1 MSQKRIELVFDNL
14 IRNHDQLK
22 ELLATATKLVEST
35 KGHAAA
41 SNEAEAA
48 HKRAGKAA
56 SDASV
61 DWMKMVAAGAA
72 YGAMVKTMT
81 IDTAMYAARTQTL
94 AVVTDQLARVN
105 NLSVD
110 AVRAQVQAVRS
121 QGITTQE
128 SLQTI
133 NKMIFAQLDLAKS
146 TNLARL
152 AQDAAVI
159 AGVNSSDALAG
170 IIHGVTTRQPEVLR
184 TYGILVTFE
193 QDFAKAA
200 RQLGRELTVA
210 EKTQLAL
217 NTVLNQGAKITGAY
231 EASML
236 TAGKQL
242 TSLKRYVDEAR
253 NAIGEGLVPALGTA
267 VGWMTKLAKY
277 AEENG
282 EAFSK
287 MAVGITA
294 VGAGLM
300 AAKMMPGPLPLKI
313 GAGVAV
319 AAGTY
324 AFGTPNPIEYWKG
337 QGGAAI
343 ESFRRQQEQINEQLK
358 APGLTTTD
366 TEALRTRFK
375 ALEQFE
381 RQVVAMV
388 SEELAKIARQRG
400 KGIIT
405 GTEREILKI
414 GDVDLGY
421 GVAVTTRDIFGGLG
435 RLENRQ
441 GAGGALFNQQG
452 FDAAQALQMAEVAAK
467 KIKDAQKKVDQ
478 ILQGLSEQGLNP
490 LAKLAADE
498 AEAVRLLQAQGA
510 SRAQITAV
518 QTGFARRSLETFDT
532 SKLPVRDFS
541 WLLPGIQPNDFR
553 PFMKTQN
560 VEVNP
565 DITAGILDQFRQR
578 QLGSIRGTLD
588 YQSRIA
594 QLTAGPTGEVSAVQK
609 IADLRTQA
617 ALREFQ
623 ITRDRAKLET
633 DLLDVKRDRTLSLL
647 EIQQRQ
653 IERAYESAGHVFDAL
668 LAGGAGIRGFV
679 LGQATTIART
689 MFQNVAG
696 EIFKGAAGRLT
707 VPGQGTADSPTFLGK
722 LFARTPFGT
731 DASAVKLDMSALK
744 LNMAGDSLIRAA
756 GALAMTRGAGG
767 PMPSRTADLIAW
779 TLGIPAGGGSGGAG
793 GGGTID
799 LSGYFGSMGLGGIQE
814 GGRSSL
820 DPFGGWK
827 GGVGKGVGLASAG
840 AGIYGAYSGFKAGG
854 AQGALTGAASVA
866 GTVAMLLPMLSKSLA
881 FLGPIGLVAGMGLG
895 AVAALLGDPKKKRGE
910 ELTAEA
916 ERRRF
921 TEPTG
926 SDYVTDIYGRG
937 VDSDFRG
944 GVRVYKTTI
953 VNVQND
959 VDAMDGASFSE
970 FLKRNPAAL
979 SEGVTNA
986 IGSGN
991 AEDLVGTMRQV
1002 L

>member
-35 KGHAAA
+35 KGHARASDEAA
-41 SNEAEAA
+41 AA
-48 HKRAGKAA
+48 HKRVAGSASEAHAGWLAMAA
-56 SDASV
+56 
-61 DWMKMVAAGAA
+61 AAAA
-72 YGAMVKTMT
+72 YAATVKTMT

-159 AGVNSSDALAG
+159 AGVNSSEALAG

-200 RQLGRELTVA
+200 RQLGRELTAA
-210 EKTQLAL
+210 EKTQVAL
-217 NTVLNQGAKITGAY
+217 NTVLNEGSKITGAY

-467 KIKDAQKKVDQ
+467 KLKARGELLEKIVD
-478 ILQGLSEQGLNP
+478 GLDKEALDP
-490 LAKLAADE
+490 LAKLLLEVQAKLR
-498 AEAVRLLQAQGA
+498 EAVQKYGPLTGREMAGVDESLQGA
-510 SRAQITAV
+510 LTRDILKRKLTPLPTDLST
-518 QTGFARRSLETFDT
+518 TGFRYGW
-532 SKLPVRDFS
+532 LPSV
-541 WLLPGIQPNDFR
+541 
-553 PFMKTQN
+553 TQN

-565 DITAGILDQFRQR
+565 DVTAGILDQFRQR

-779 TLGIPAGGGSGGAG
+779 TLGIPAGGWADIGTGEGPSGYGLPGGTIQGPGVGTGEGLQG
-793 GGGTID
+793 GGG
-799 LSGYFGSMGLGGIQE
+799 
-814 GGRSSL
+814 SSL

-827 GGVGKGVGLASAG
+827 GGVGKGVGLAAAG
-840 AGIYGAYSGFKAGG
+840 AGAYGAYSGFKAGG
-854 AQGALTGAASVA
+854 TQGKLVGTASVLMAAAMIPGPQQPFVAAGAMILGAA
-866 GTVAMLLPMLSKSLA
+866 
-881 FLGPIGLVAGMGLG
+881 
-895 AVAALLGDPKKKRGE
+895 AALLGVPKKKRGK

-944 GVRVYKTTI
+944 GVRVYKT
-953 VNVQND
+953 VNLYETNNIS
-959 VDAMDGASFSE
+959 AMDSASFE
-970 FLKRNPAAL
+970 EYLKRNPAPL
-979 SEGVTNA
+979 SAGVTNA

-991 AEDLVGTMRQV
+991 AEDLVGTLRQV
-1002 L
+1002 M